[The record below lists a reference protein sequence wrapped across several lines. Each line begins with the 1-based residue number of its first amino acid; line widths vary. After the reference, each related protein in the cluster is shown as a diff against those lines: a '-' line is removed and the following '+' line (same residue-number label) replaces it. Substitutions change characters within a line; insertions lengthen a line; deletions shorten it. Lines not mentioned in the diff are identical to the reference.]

1 MVLVGLSF
9 YIGETNME
17 IKQKIDILGTEYA
30 VGIDDAACI
39 AMNADGLCKYY
50 DKEIILRKLEKLLDP
65 DSSEESKLIRMKEV
79 ARHEIIHAFFAEAG
93 LFDYSDN
100 EQLVNWIA
108 IQFPKMLKVFHDA
121 DCI

>member
-50 DKEIILRKLEKLLDP
+50 DKEIILRKLEKAMRSYREHRRRNKP
-65 DSSEESKLIRMKEV
+65 S
-79 ARHEIIHAFFAEAG
+79 AFT
-93 LFDYSDN
+93 
-100 EQLVNWIA
+100 
-108 IQFPKMLKVFHDA
+108 
-121 DCI
+121 

>member
-1 MVLVGLSF
+1 
-9 YIGETNME
+9 ME
-17 IKQKIDILGTEYA
+17 IKQKINILGTEYVA
-30 VGIDDAACI
+30 GTDDEACS

-50 DKEIILRKLEKLLDP
+50 EKEIIVRNLEKMLDP

-79 ARHEIIHAFFAEAG
+79 VRHEIIHAFFAESG

-108 IQFPKMLKVFHDA
+108 IQFPKMLKAFEKA
-121 DCI
+121 NCI